1 MPKHPNYK
9 LQGHFQLTFL
19 ITRWEK
25 SDKTVALLMQN
36 HLCADFLSTIFFPKH
51 HINFPEISLSGL
63 CDFIVQDGPL

>member
-1 MPKHPNYK
+1 
-9 LQGHFQLTFL
+9 
-19 ITRWEK
+19 
-25 SDKTVALLMQN
+25 MQN